1 MNLCLIWFAH
11 FFFYQYIVPPL
22 VYLGLKWAQNDFSL
36 KFLGKVF
43 ELKVFLITVQ

>member
-11 FFFYQYIVPPL
+11 FFLSIHSATTCD
-22 VYLGLKWAQNDFSL
+22 LGLKWAQNEFSL

-43 ELKVFLITVQ
+43 ELKVFFITVQ